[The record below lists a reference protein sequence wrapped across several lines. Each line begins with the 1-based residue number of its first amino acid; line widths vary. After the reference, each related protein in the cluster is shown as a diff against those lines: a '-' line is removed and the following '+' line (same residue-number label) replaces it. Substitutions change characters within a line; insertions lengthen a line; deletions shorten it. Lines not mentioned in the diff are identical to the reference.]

1 MEERTIKVKK
11 VRFAVVFVLVVIL
24 LQFSSLAQGRDPA
37 RQGVH
42 IGIDKSER
50 ITPVVRVYRKAS
62 PAVVNISTEKLV
74 EMRGGFFGTEVDP
87 FEGFMSRFFRRWVPA
102 VSLGSGFIFHPDG
115 YVATNDHVV
124 RRARKI
130 TVTLADGADYT
141 ADIVAASDVLDL
153 AVLKIR
159 NTKGRRFRFLK
170 LGRSDDIMIG
180 ETVVAIGN
188 PFGYQNTCTSGVV
201 SALSRRVEFRGV
213 VHKGLIQTDAP
224 INPGN
229 SGGPLLNILGEVI
242 GINTAIRANA
252 QGIGFA
258 IPVDELIAGL
268 PRLLDFE
275 RINRVIFGL
284 KVRQVRTDSGDVLKV
299 VSVEPGTPAEKAGC
313 RRGDRLIGLNGK
325 KLAGI
330 QDYLIAMLSA
340 RAGEKVKLT
349 FLRGDKQVEI
359 VVPVLARPK
368 PDGAVLAWKLFGLK
382 LRTITPALAR
392 RLRLPM
398 HQGLLVVRVEPKS
411 PADAIGISSGDVIF
425 QLGKWYVKDL
435 DDVGAVLEDLP
446 PGEGIR
452 IGIAR
457 GNVRAWTIIPS
468 RKGVPT
474 GRGGRRV
481 RI

>member
-1 MEERTIKVKK
+1 MKERRFVIVLLTGLIAIFLYSLSFAATSASPDQDGA
-11 VRFAVVFVLVVIL
+11 VRL
-24 LQFSSLAQGRDPA
+24 
-37 RQGVH
+37 
-42 IGIDKSER
+42 DKSRR
-50 ITPVVRVYRKAS
+50 ITPVVRVYQKAS
-62 PAVVNISTEKLV
+62 PAVVNISTEKIV
-74 EMRGGFFGTEVDP
+74 EMGGGFFGPEIDP
-87 FEGFMSRFFRRWVPA
+87 FEDFMSRFFRRRVPA

-115 YVATNDHVV
+115 YIATNDHVV

-130 TVTLADGADYT
+130 TVTLADGTDYL

-159 NTKGRRFRFLK
+159 NPKGRKFHYLK
-170 LGRSDDIMIG
+170 LGRSDDLMFG

-188 PFGYQNTCTSGVV
+188 PFGYQNTCTAGVI
-201 SALSRRVEFRGV
+201 SALNRKVEFRGV

-258 IPVDELIAGL
+258 IPIDELVSKL

-284 KVRQVRTDSGDVLKV
+284 KVKQIHTDKGEILKV
-299 VSVEPGTPAEKAGC
+299 ISVEPGTPAEKAGC
-313 RRGDRLIGLNGK
+313 KKGDILVSLNGK
-325 KLAGI
+325 RLTGI

-340 RAGEKVKLT
+340 KAGQRVKLS
-349 FLRGDKQVEI
+349 FLRGGNKVEI
-359 VVPVLARPK
+359 IVRLLAKPK

-398 HQGLLVVRVEPKS
+398 QQGLLVVQVEPNS
-411 PADAIGISSGDVIF
+411 PADAIGISVGDVIF

-446 PGEGIR
+446 AGAGIR

-468 RKGVPT
+468 RKRIPT
-474 GRGGRRV
+474 GRGRR
-481 RI
+481 RIRI